1 MKSCPHR
8 RIRPLGEGAVGDV
21 HLCVD
26 VMRRRLVVVKWLR
39 AEVHEGSE
47 AAQRFAREAKLMA
60 GSLFDGVIK
69 VEDFG
74 SDELGR
80 TWMAMEFVD
89 GLSPAAVIGCGD
101 AWGVHRLMVG
111 VGQSLDELHG
121 LGVVH
126 RDLKPDNVLLR
137 NVEGGWEPVII
148 DLGIAKWLAHE
159 AATATGSVFGTPHYM
174 SPEQFRDTKHVGPAT
189 DRYAVAVIGFEL
201 LSGELPYDGRSLPA
215 LLHQHMEADIPKLS
229 IPVDSGPVARGQT
242 RQDLQDPSGAKQM
255 AVVPGLDA
263 FMRRAM
269 AKAPADRFGTGR
281 EMAAAFRASA
291 QSDGLWRE
299 PTNVEH
305 LFEPLSHP
313 MLEITREGQAMGRFD
328 IREGPVVLGRHE
340 ACQYVVASPRMSRLH
355 ACFYTHRGRT
365 WVADLQSQNGTKYM
379 GRQLT
384 PGVPV
389 PLRMQNEPAPLTLY
403 DQKLQVRVVP
413 T

>member
-1 MKSCPHR
+1 M
-8 RIRPLGEGAVGDV
+8 GDV

-69 VEDFG
+69 VEDYG
-74 SDELGR
+74 SDEFGR

-89 GLSPAAVIGCGD
+89 GLSPAAVIGRGD
-101 AWGVHRLMVG
+101 AWGVHRLMSG

-137 NVEGGWEPVII
+137 NTPNGWEPVII

-189 DRYAVAVIGFEL
+189 DRYALAVIGFEL
-201 LSGELPYDGRSLPA
+201 LTGDLPYDGRSLPE
-215 LLHQHMEADIPKLS
+215 LLHQHMEAEIPKLA
-229 IPVDSGPVARGQT
+229 IPLNSGPVARGKTHNISDQAQGDQF
-242 RQDLQDPSGAKQM
+242 RP
-255 AVVPGLDA
+255 VPRLDE

-269 AKAPADRFGTGR
+269 AKTPADRYGSGR
-281 EMAAAFRASA
+281 EMAAAFKSSA
-291 QSDGLWRE
+291 EADTLWSE
-299 PTNVEH
+299 PGSIAP
-305 LFEPLSHP
+305 LFEPLP
-313 MLEITREGQAMGRFD
+313 RPVLELSRAGEPVRRFD

-340 ACQYVVASPRMSRLH
+340 ACQFVVPSPRMSRLH
-355 ACFYTHRGRT
+355 ACFYTHRGRI
-365 WVADLQSQNGTKYM
+365 WIADLQSQNGTKYQ

-389 PLRMQNEPAPLTLY
+389 PIRADGDPSTLTMY
-403 DQKLQVRVVP
+403 DQELDVRAV
-413 T
+413 TA

>member
-1 MKSCPHR
+1 M
-8 RIRPLGEGAVGDV
+8 GDV

-60 GSLFDGVIK
+60 GSRFDGVIK
-69 VEDFG
+69 VDNYG
-74 SDELGR
+74 SDEFGR

-89 GLSPAAVIGCGD
+89 GLSPAAVIGRAD

-137 NVEGGWEPVII
+137 SVDGGWEPVII

-189 DRYAVAVIGFEL
+189 DRYALAVIGFEL
-201 LSGELPYDGRSLPA
+201 LTGELPYDGRSLPE
-215 LLHQHMEADIPKLS
+215 LLQQHMEADIPKLA
-229 IPVDSGPVARGQT
+229 IPAGSWPGGGLAASGSEAPPADRFVA
-242 RQDLQDPSGAKQM
+242 
-255 AVVPGLDA
+255 VPRLDE

-269 AKAPADRFGTGR
+269 AKSPADRFGSGR
-281 EMAAAFRASA
+281 EMAAAFKDSA
-291 QSDGLWRE
+291 EADRLWRDPVTSVE
-299 PTNVEH
+299 P
-305 LFEPLSHP
+305 LFEPVARPILELTRGSEP
-313 MLEITREGQAMGRFD
+313 MRRFD
-328 IREGPVVLGRHE
+328 IREGPLVLGRHE
-340 ACQYVVASPRMSRLH
+340 ACQFVIASPRMSRLH
-355 ACFYTHRGRT
+355 ACLYTHRGRT
-365 WVADLQSQNGTKYM
+365 WVADLQSQNGTKYQ

-384 PGVPV
+384 PGEPVPV
-389 PLRMQNEPAPLTLY
+389 RADSEPSTVTLY
-403 DQKLQVRVVP
+403 DQPIQLRAVAH
-413 T
+413 